1 VTSLAAVRRSGGQF
15 VVLCLG
21 LLLAGPVRAG
31 DPWEFWPELN
41 LYKSLGSTTRLY
53 VVTAYAEGKES
64 EFRTLD
70 VAGYLDVT
78 FEPFLRKKYSPNW
91 RPEADWRQKRY
102 FWIRVGY
109 DHVGKQATADGSSS
123 TGENRGIVAALGRA
137 YLPAGILVETRFRFD
152 LRWIGDEYS
161 TRFRPRIEVN
171 RDFDLFG
178 TVVTP
183 YLQAELFYDTRYD
196 GWARQLYQVGAEVTL
211 TRHFRVEPFLAR
223 QIDRLPSSSGL
234 WAAGIV
240 ARWYY

>member
-31 DPWEFWPELN
+31 DPTEFWPELN
-41 LYKSLGSTTRLY
+41 LYKGLGPATRLY
-53 VVTAYAEGKES
+53 FVAAYADGKES
-64 EFRTLD
+64 DFRTLD
-70 VAGYLDVT
+70 LAAYLDVT
-78 FEPFLRKKYSPNW
+78 FKPLLRDRYKPNW
-91 RPEADWRQKRY
+91 RSDQDWRQKRY
-102 FWIRVGY
+102 AWLRVGFDY
-109 DHVGKQATADGSSS
+109 VSKQATADGTSS
-123 TGENRGIVAALGRA
+123 TPEYRGIVAALGRA
-137 YLPAGILVETRFRFD
+137 YLPAGILVETRFRLD
-152 LRWIGDEYS
+152 LRWIGADYS

-183 YLQAELFYDTRYD
+183 YVQAELFYDTRYD

-211 TRHFRVEPFLAR
+211 TRHFRVEPFFAR
-223 QIDRLPSSSGL
+223 QIDRLPSASGL
-234 WAAGIV
+234 WSVGIV